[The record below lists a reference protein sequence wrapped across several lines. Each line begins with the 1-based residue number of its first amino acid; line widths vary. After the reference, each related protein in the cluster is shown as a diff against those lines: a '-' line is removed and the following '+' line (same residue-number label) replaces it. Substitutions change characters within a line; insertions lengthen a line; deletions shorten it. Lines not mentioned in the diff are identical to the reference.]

1 MKKTASFFTALALML
16 DLCAINA
23 AAGKMLSGNMLAEI
37 SERICAAIN
46 EGKSSADISD
56 YGVVVEMRA
65 DSLSPEY
72 SSFLDMLEKTA
83 DMYKFNFGEYYSE
96 SPISLSP
103 DFIPTENCN
112 EYGIGDNMITTVYIG
127 YDERYRNDDGT
138 CNTVLLAADRE
149 RIENEYAAALSSVKD
164 GMNDVEKALA
174 LYDYVIALINYPDES
189 AVIEYIDG
197 FPQYS
202 AEKYTVI
209 SALRDRSAVC
219 TAYAALYAA
228 LLNDVGISA
237 ITVDSAEM
245 SHCWVMLRID
255 GVWYHA
261 DPTWDDPNYTFTDEA
276 SGLYLTKNWD
286 LNNDCWDEGAA
297 RHDFF
302 LKSDSEITELEH
314 FGWESYLTFSAA
326 ESTPAADVS
335 GTFKDKF
342 FSTYDVYNTSHF
354 CCINGKWYFADD
366 GDGKI
371 ICAKYSDTP
380 SDFVPLDLPPFL
392 SSVKYLFAYDDDL
405 YACKS
410 ENIYRIDPETLDAAA
425 ILSAPEGCDFTEMSI
440 VSDTLRTVCV
450 NNETLEFTEAE
461 YPADKLA
468 EMLPL
473 NEENSSEPDL
483 SETTSAAQTEPPI
496 SSAPETM
503 TAAPAQTAAPE
514 SGVPAVSSTVWL
526 LSGAGGAAAV
536 IILTLALKRKK

>member
-16 DLCAINA
+16 NLCAINA

-56 YGVVVEMRA
+56 YGVVAEMRA

-72 SSFLDMLEKTA
+72 SAFLDMLERTVG
-83 DMYKFNFGEYYSE
+83 MYKFNFGEYYSE
-96 SPISLSP
+96 NPISAGP
-103 DFIPTENCN
+103 DLIPTENCN
-112 EYGIGDNMITTVYIG
+112 EYGIGDNMITTVYIS
-127 YDERYRNDDGT
+127 YDEHYRNDDGT
-138 CNTVLLAADRE
+138 CNTALLAADRE

-174 LYDYVIALINYPDES
+174 LYDHVIALINYPDES
-189 AVIEYIDG
+189 AVTGYIDG

-202 AEKYTVI
+202 AEKYTVT

-228 LLNDVGISA
+228 LLNDVGIPA

-245 SHCWVMLRID
+245 NHCWVMLRID
-255 GVWYHA
+255 GIWYHA

-276 SGLYLTKNWD
+276 TGLYLTKNGD
-286 LNNDCWDEGAA
+286 HNNDCWDEGAA

-314 FGWESYLTFSAA
+314 YGWENYLTFNAA
-326 ESTPAADVS
+326 EGTPSADVS

-342 FSTYDVYNTSHF
+342 FSTYDFYNTSQF
-354 CCINGKWYFADD
+354 CYINGKWYFADD
-366 GDGKI
+366 AGGKI
-371 ICAKYSDTP
+371 ICAGYGDTP
-380 SDFVPLDLPPFL
+380 SDLVPLDIPPDI
-392 SSVKYLFAYDDDL
+392 SSVKYLFAYGDDL

-440 VSDTLRTVCV
+440 VSGTLRTVCV

-468 EMLPL
+468 EMLPPR
-473 NEENSSEPDL
+473 EESAPEPDL
-483 SETTSAAQTEPPI
+483 SETTAAAQTEPPM

-503 TAAPAQTAAPE
+503 TAPPAQTTD
-514 SGVPAVSSTVWL
+514 VQAVSGTVWL
-526 LSGAGGAAAV
+526 LGGAGGAAV
-536 IILTLALKRKK
+536 IILTIVLKRKK